1 MNAPDMDAQDVVLPD
16 NKTAPP
22 PYVVVEHTADWSLRV
37 SGADWAALLRHAAQG
52 MSSLMV
58 GELSAVPLTEQRT
71 ISLEA
76 FDAETLL
83 VDWLSELA
91 YWAESEMLVCTEFDV
106 QQVSARRLLAVVRGG
121 PVPELLKHIKA
132 VTYHNLEIVQTDA
145 GMEATIVFDV

>member
-1 MNAPDMDAQDVVLPD
+1 MNSANDPALPP
-16 NKTAPP
+16 T
-22 PYVVVEHTADWSLRV
+22 YVVVEHTADWSLRIFGV
-37 SGADWAALLRHAAQG
+37 DWPALLQHAAQG

-58 GELSAVPLTEQRT
+58 GELGAVPLTEQRI

-91 YWAESEMLVCTEFDV
+91 YWAETEMLVFTEFEL
-106 QQVSARRLLAVVRGG
+106 QQVAATRLLAVVRGG

-132 VTYHNLEIVQTDA
+132 VTYHNLEIVRTDA
-145 GMEATIVFDV
+145 GMEVTIVFDV